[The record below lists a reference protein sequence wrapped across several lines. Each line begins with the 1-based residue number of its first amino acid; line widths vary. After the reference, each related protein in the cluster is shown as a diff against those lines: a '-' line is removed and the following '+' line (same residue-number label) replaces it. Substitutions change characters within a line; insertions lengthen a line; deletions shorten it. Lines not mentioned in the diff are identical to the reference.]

1 MIKTMTTD
9 KFEHKAQGWDSPVK
23 IEMAGK
29 FVREMLENFKPE
41 KDFKVLDYGC
51 GTGLAGIEVAPLVK
65 SVVFLDSSRAMLDV
79 LSEKLGS
86 LSDIDSLSPDN
97 SKVIHGDIFK
107 YVTKD
112 VDMVFSLMALHHIED
127 LESVF
132 EHISRNILKPSG
144 VLVIGDLTDEDGS
157 FHGEEKVAHSGF
169 NIPELARQLEQ
180 SDLEVETTYTYNTM
194 KRGGKDYEQFILIA
208 RKAEKN

>member
-1 MIKTMTTD
+1 MTTD
-9 KFEHKAQGWDSPVK
+9 KFEHKAKEWDSPVK
-23 IEMAGK
+23 VEMAGK
-29 FVREMLENFKPE
+29 FVREMLENITPE
-41 KDFKVLDYGC
+41 KNFKVLDYGC

-65 SVVFLDSSRAMLDV
+65 SVIFLDSSKAILDV
-79 LSEKLGS
+79 LSEKLKTAG
-86 LSDIDSLSPDN
+86 DIESLSPEN

-112 VDMVFSLMALHHIED
+112 VDMLFSLMALHHIED

-144 VLVIGDLTDEDGS
+144 VFVIGDLTDEDGS
-157 FHGEEKVAHSGF
+157 FHGEEYVPHSGF
-169 NIPELARQLEQ
+169 NIPELARQLEM

-194 KRGGKDYEQFILIA
+194 KRGDKEYNQFILVA
-208 RKAEKN
+208 RKADKK